1 MPFLL
6 NIDFNW
12 VNNIAINKMRFENI
26 YIYYSAGSGY
36 VGQRETL
43 NEIQL
48 QGSKIISLSK

>member
-43 NEIQL
+43 NKIQL
-48 QGSKIISLSK
+48 QGSKKISLSK

>member
-12 VNNIAINKMRFENI
+12 VNNIAISKLRIKNI

-36 VGQRETL
+36 TG
-43 NEIQL
+43 
-48 QGSKIISLSK
+48 LS